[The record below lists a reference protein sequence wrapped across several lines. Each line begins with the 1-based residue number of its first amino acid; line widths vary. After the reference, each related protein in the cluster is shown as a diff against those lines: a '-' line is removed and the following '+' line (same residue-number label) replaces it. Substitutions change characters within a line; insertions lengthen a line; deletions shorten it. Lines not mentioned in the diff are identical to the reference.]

1 MPDQHQ
7 TELGGKDARRTARIA
22 GALYLVIIVI
32 GLLGETLIRNSL
44 VVAGN
49 AAETARRIVAS
60 EWLWRLGIAG
70 QLLLLLCAVA
80 LSLAWYVLLRP
91 VNRKLTL
98 LAMFFALVSLA
109 VESVSALQLQGA
121 LTPLLAGAHLG
132 MDGPQAQAAAYL
144 AIVGHSYAFAVALMF
159 FGAECLIVG
168 HLIRKSGYFP
178 AAVGAMMQL
187 AGLCY
192 LVNTFIMVLSPAL
205 HGAVFPAI
213 LVPSFLGESA
223 FCLCLLFKGINIP
236 AWERMT
242 APAPSLIFH

>member
-1 MPDQHQ
+1 MPYQQ
-7 TELGGKDARRTARIA
+7 GIELGGKDAQRCARIA

-49 AAETARRIVAS
+49 AAETAQRIVAS
-60 EWLWRLGIAG
+60 EWLWRVGIAG
-70 QLLLLLCAVA
+70 QLLLLLCAVG

-91 VNRKLTL
+91 VNRNLTL

-109 VESVSALQLQGA
+109 VESVSALQLQGV
-121 LTPLLAGAHLG
+121 LTPLLAGAQLG
-132 MDGPQAQAAAYL
+132 MDLRQAQATAYL
-144 AIVGHSYAFAVALMF
+144 AIVGHSYAFAVALML
-159 FGAECLIVG
+159 FGVECMIVG

-178 AAVGAMMQL
+178 APVGALMQL

-192 LVNTFIMVLSPAL
+192 LLNTFIMVLSPAL
-205 HGAVFPAI
+205 HGALFPAI

-223 FCLCLLFKGINIP
+223 FCLCLLFKGVDIA
-236 AWERMT
+236 AWERS
-242 APAPSLIFH
+242 AAPSPSLTFH